1 MQLGARG
8 LQVVLLV
15 LRESVLTV
23 VAGTVLG
30 VAVAFP
36 STRLIAGMQFGVES
50 GDPVTVASA
59 AGVLI
64 TVALLSALLS
74 ARRAATVDPLIALRE

>member
-30 VAVAFP
+30 VAVAF
-36 STRLIAGMQFGVES
+36 SLTASSRECSSAWK
-50 GDPVTVASA
+50 PV
-59 AGVLI
+59 I
-64 TVALLSALLS
+64 
-74 ARRAATVDPLIALRE
+74 P